1 MASVLELDG
10 DSGSLNDLE
19 RVNDR
24 LIAFQDTGISQI
36 LYNENVQVSSEQG
49 VPIEI
54 ANSGK
59 VQGARYISNTVG
71 CSNKWSVANTPGGVY
86 FIDSTSRSI
95 YLFADSLM
103 NLSAKAGMN
112 SWVKQNL
119 PKWNKVWNPET
130 FDNFV
135 TYYDKLN
142 QEAMFINPET
152 CLTFS
157 EQISAFTSFY
167 DYGNA
172 PYFVNLG
179 DTGIWFSKNNAENN
193 SNYKLWQHNAGN
205 YCNFFGVNKPYSLTL
220 IGNPDP
226 QMDKIFTNLEFRA
239 IIEGDGSEVN
249 NNFSPYLPFNTLE
262 VWNEYQHGIATLQD
276 RNGHSAMRHHEL
288 NNTAS
293 LKRKFRMWRCDIPR
307 DNAPLNTDASR
318 GVSRTR
324 VHPIDRMRNPWLYLK
339 LQKEAQANMPKA
351 EIHDLLMTYFD

>member
-1 MASVLELDG
+1 M
-10 DSGSLNDLE
+10 
-19 RVNDR
+19 
-24 LIAFQDTGISQI
+24 
-36 LYNENVQVSSEQG
+36 
-49 VPIEI
+49 PIEI

-59 VQGARYISNTVG
+59 VQGAKYISNTVG

-179 DTGIWFSKNNAENN
+179 DTGIWLSKNNAENN

-226 QMDKIFTNLEFRA
+226 QMDKIFTNMEMRA
-239 IIEGDGSEVN
+239 VVEGDGEYDETEDT
-249 NNFSPYLPFNTLE
+249 FTPTLPFSSLE
-262 VWNEYQHGIATLQD
+262 TWNDYQHGIANLVTSNGMKHHTSD
-276 RNGHSAMRHHEL
+276 RNG
-288 NNTAS
+288 S
-293 LKRKFRMWRCDIPR
+293 LLRKFRMWRCDIPR
-307 DNAPLNTDASR
+307 DNVDVNAITENPMGIFRKAKHPL
-318 GVSRTR
+318 
-324 VHPIDRMRNPWLYLK
+324 DRMRNPWLYLK
-339 LQKEAQANMPKA
+339 LKKDAQANMPKV
-351 EIHDLLMTYFD
+351 ELHDFLMTYFE